1 MEENEKLAFLDTA
14 ITHHKDDSL
23 TTSVYR
29 KKTHTDKYLSFESH
43 HPIAHKL
50 SVVNTLFSRAE
61 GICTTEKDL
70 ENEKKHLK
78 KVLELNGYPKNVL
91 RKNVTRNRTIND
103 GEDQEKPIATVVLP
117 YVGNTSECIKRILAK
132 LKIRTCFKPY
142 KTLRK
147 FLVHPKDRIKKEDH
161 TGVIYQVSCTTC
173 NESYIGQTGRTMGHR
188 IKEHRR
194 ALISAD
200 APYSAVAEHAMK
212 TGHEIA
218 WERAKVL
225 DINSNDR
232 QRVNLEA
239 WYIRLKKAEMN
250 RDVGTLSMDY
260 DCLIRLEQKKG
271 I

>member
-1 MEENEKLAFLDTA
+1 M
-14 ITHHKDDSL
+14 
-23 TTSVYR
+23 
-29 KKTHTDKYLSFESH
+29 
-43 HPIAHKL
+43 
-50 SVVNTLFSRAE
+50 
-61 GICTTEKDL
+61 
-70 ENEKKHLK
+70 
-78 KVLELNGYPKNVL
+78 
-91 RKNVTRNRTIND
+91 TRNRTIND

-117 YVGNTSECIKRILAK
+117 YVRNTSECIKRILAK

-142 KTLRK
+142 RTLRK

-260 DCLIRLEQKKG
+260 DCLIRLEQKKDV
-271 I
+271 IITSCIIELTVEWNCS